1 MAVEMIL
8 EPVEEDAADAARDI
22 AVGKPEIFLGPM
34 RESRIEGRVVRGA
47 GGAKAGVE
55 RLGVLGAWNRRVVVR
70 KRVLKWTAG
79 TCGLAMWATR
89 LIPVAK
95 KRGSSS
101 APGIEAA
108 NSGEKLP
115 PTVETLTPTFS
126 NTLPVICP
134 RTPPPPGEP
143 SGSVRSHGIISK
155 LDLLPASRS
164 IASNAAQIRVRNA
177 SNQSR
182 AACC

>member
-1 MAVEMIL
+1 MC
-8 EPVEEDAADAARDI
+8 
-22 AVGKPEIFLGPM
+22 
-34 RESRIEGRVVRGA
+34 
-47 GGAKAGVE
+47 
-55 RLGVLGAWNRRVVVR
+55 
-70 KRVLKWTAG
+70 TAG
-79 TCGLAMWATR
+79 TCGLAMCATR

-108 NSGEKLP
+108 NSSLKRP

-126 NTLPVICP
+126 NTLPFICP

-143 SGSVRSHGIISK
+143 SLSVRSHGMKSK
-155 LDLLPASRS
+155 AASLPASRS
-164 IASNAAQIRVRNA
+164 IASNAAQMRVRSD